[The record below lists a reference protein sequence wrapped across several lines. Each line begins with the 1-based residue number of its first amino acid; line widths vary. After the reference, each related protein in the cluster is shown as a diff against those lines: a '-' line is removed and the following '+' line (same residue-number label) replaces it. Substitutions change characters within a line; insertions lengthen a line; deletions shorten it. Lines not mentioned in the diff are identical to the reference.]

1 VAANPLLTL
10 YRIHYK
16 VLVEKAPYQTNVGF
30 GSEKMSTLL
39 NGVETY
45 NIYQLVIKLYKM
57 VQGKNTIIYMSR
69 TVEYNE
75 INYTVTETYKYDEK
89 YYNVVVAINGANN

>member
-1 VAANPLLTL
+1 
-10 YRIHYK
+10 
-16 VLVEKAPYQTNVGF
+16 
-30 GSEKMSTLL
+30 MSTLL

-89 YYNVVVAINGANN
+89 YYNVVVAINGVNN